1 MFMFEKRYP
10 KVTGAVMEDK
20 FEKVELTS
28 MCMISDG
35 NGNILVQDRVKS
47 WCGIAF
53 PGGHVEKY
61 ESIVDSVVREV
72 KEVTGLTIS
81 HPRLCGIKQWFSENT
96 RSVCFLFATET
107 FEGELVS
114 SDEGENFWIRREDI
128 GNYRLA
134 PMFELMLEELENPDI
149 SEYYHRRTETGDVDI
164 LK

>member
-1 MFMFEKRYP
+1 
-10 KVTGAVMEDK
+10 MEDK

-72 KEVTGLTIS
+72 KEETGLTIS

-107 FEGELVS
+107 FEGEIARNERGYGMVGKT
-114 SDEGENFWIRREDI
+114 DGEFTECKNHRIL
-128 GNYRLA
+128 GNIL
-134 PMFELMLEELENPDI
+134 EL
-149 SEYYHRRTETGDVDI
+149 
-164 LK
+164 